1 MTSTYGSILIAMLMA
16 SSACLAIESAQSQPS
31 VAIITGEIQSPTA
44 REIKFGYESPSAL
57 EDSEQRVALDS
68 LNHFSFELPVVRGT
82 LVRAY
87 YNEVRSMFFVE
98 PGDSL
103 HVVVEE
109 GFSDSSSSFSGIGAD
124 NNRFVVEWMAEFG
137 RPRLDYEGL
146 EAEDFKRQVDQRRR
160 DQFEFLAARS
170 KEYALSPGFVDYAV
184 AHFNYEWAKLM
195 ISYPTNYRFAND
207 HENRDLPL
215 DYYDFLQEIPLVDEK
230 AIGTMDYR
238 TFLERTLN
246 WEARERRDEAGFFG
260 QPSRAIGQPPRGRG
274 ELGKM
279 LNPFRRPKLSEMYDL
294 SGLELSEEILA
305 QLDALYEANRRPSL
319 SQMVDLSAVGLLLA
333 AQVRLDSVYEE
344 KRLPKLSQSFDLS
357 VFGLSEADQ
366 ARIDSLYE
374 KSKSYSFFTSNNV
387 EEASVDT
394 TDGAVAFYLPLSI
407 RQDSLKKEPPKLS
420 EKLDLSWLSQP
431 ARAQLDSMY
440 EHPQDPKLSERI
452 DLSSLGLSEAV
463 QAQLDSM
470 TTTTGPVP
478 LESWNSFSARY
489 DLAKEK
495 LEGRVLYWF
504 LAEDLIRGFKRGS
517 KFFSWAKDKWEEF
530 QENNPHPE
538 YTEAVQ
544 AALYKALKLQPGQPA
559 PEFTLHDLDG
569 QPVSL
574 SQFKGQVVLIDFW
587 ASWCAPCIGDLP
599 DLRRIKQKAADQPLV
614 FLNLSLDTDEAAW
627 REAVDKHEIEG
638 VHVRAEGWGADVAK
652 SYQVNSLPSYYLVDS
667 QGLIV
672 ERLRI
677 LHNTDEIVATIEK
690 SL

>member
-1 MTSTYGSILIAMLMA
+1 MTNMYGSVLIAVLIA
-16 SSACLAIESAQSQPS
+16 SSTGLASAESQSS
-31 VAIITGEIQSPTA
+31 VAIITGEIRQPTS
-44 REIKFGYESPSAL
+44 REITLGYESPSAL
-57 EDSEQRVALDS
+57 EDSEERVVLDS
-68 LNHFSFELPVVRGT
+68 LNHFFFELPVVRGT

-109 GFSDSSSSFSGIGAD
+109 GFSDSSYSFSGIGAD

-170 KEYALSPGFVDYAV
+170 KEYALSVGFVDYAV
-184 AHFNYEWAKLM
+184 AHFNYEWANLM
-195 ISYPTNYRFAND
+195 ISYPTNYYFANGQA
-207 HENRDLPL
+207 NSDLPPK
-215 DYYDFLQEIPLVDEK
+215 YYDFLQEIPLVDEK

-238 TFLERTLN
+238 TFLERTLD
-246 WEARERRDEAGFFG
+246 WEARERRDEAGLFG
-260 QPSRAIGQPPRGRG
+260 RLGGAIGRPPRDGG
-274 ELGKM
+274 ELDKM
-279 LNPFRRPKLSEMYDL
+279 LNPFRLPNLSEMYDL
-294 SGLELSEEILA
+294 SKLELSEETVA
-305 QLDALYEANRRPSL
+305 QLDALYEKEGRGFKL
-319 SQMVDLSAVGLLLA
+319 SQMVDLSAVGLLSA
-333 AQVRLDSVYEE
+333 AQARLDSMYEK
-344 KRLPKLSQSFDLS
+344 KRRPKLSQSFDLS
-357 VFGLSEADQ
+357 AFGLSETDQ

-374 KSKSYSFFTSNNV
+374 ESKSYSFSSSNNV
-387 EEASVDT
+387 EEARVDT
-394 TDGAVAFYLPLSI
+394 TDGALAFYLPPSI

-440 EHPQDPKLSERI
+440 EYPQVPKLSERI
-452 DLSSLGLSEAV
+452 DLSSLGLSGAV

-470 TTTTGPVP
+470 TTTTGTVT
-478 LESWNSFSARY
+478 LKTWNSFSARY

-530 QENNPHPE
+530 QENNPYPE

-559 PEFTLHDLDG
+559 PEFTLYDLDG

-574 SQFKGQVVLIDFW
+574 SQFKGQVVVLDFW
-587 ASWCAPCIGDLP
+587 ASWCGPCIGDLP
-599 DLRRIKQKAADQPLV
+599 DLRRIKKKAADKPLV

-638 VHVRAEGWGADVAK
+638 VHVRADGWGADVAK

-677 LHNTDEIVATIEK
+677 LRDTDEIVATIGK

>member
-1 MTSTYGSILIAMLMA
+1 MTNMYGSVLIAVLMA
-16 SSACLAIESAQSQPS
+16 SSACLASAQSQPS
-31 VAIITGEIQSPTA
+31 VAIITGEIQSPTS
-44 REIKFGYESPSAL
+44 REITFGYESPSAL
-57 EDSEQRVALDS
+57 EDSEQRVVLDS
-68 LNHFSFELPVVRGT
+68 LNHFFFELPIVRGT

-98 PGDSL
+98 PGDSV

-109 GFSDSSSSFSGIGAD
+109 GFSDFSSSFSGIGAD
-124 NNRFVVEWMAEFG
+124 NNRFVAEWMAEFG

-146 EAEDFKRQVDQRRR
+146 EAEDFKRQVDQRRQ
-160 DQFEFLAARS
+160 DQFEFLAERS
-170 KEYALSPGFVDYAV
+170 KEYALSVGFIDYAV
-184 AHFNYEWAKLM
+184 AHFNYEWARLL
-195 ISYPTNYRFAND
+195 ISYPTEYYFANGQA
-207 HENRDLPL
+207 NSDLPPK
-215 DYYDFLQEIPLVDEK
+215 YYDFLQEIPLVDEK

-246 WEARERRDEAGFFG
+246 WEARERRDEAGLFG
-260 QPSRAIGQPPRGRG
+260 RPGGAIGRPPRDRG
-274 ELGKM
+274 ELDKM
-279 LNPFRRPKLSEMYDL
+279 SNPFRRPNLSEMYDL
-294 SGLELSEEILA
+294 SKLELSEEILA

-319 SQMVDLSAVGLLLA
+319 SQMVDLSAVGLLSA
-333 AQVRLDSVYEE
+333 AQARLDSMYEK
-344 KRLPKLSQSFDLS
+344 KRRPKLSQSFDLS

-374 KSKSYSFFTSNNV
+374 KSKSYSFSSSNNV
-387 EEASVDT
+387 EEARVDT
-394 TDGAVAFYLPLSI
+394 TDGALAFYLPPSI

-440 EHPQDPKLSERI
+440 EHPQEPKLSERI

-470 TTTTGPVP
+470 TTPTGIVT

-530 QENNPHPE
+530 QENNPYPE
-538 YTEAVQ
+538 YTKAVQ

-559 PEFTLHDLDG
+559 PEFTLYDLDG

-574 SQFKGQVVLIDFW
+574 S
-587 ASWCAPCIGDLP
+587 
-599 DLRRIKQKAADQPLV
+599 
-614 FLNLSLDTDEAAW
+614 
-627 REAVDKHEIEG
+627 
-638 VHVRAEGWGADVAK
+638 
-652 SYQVNSLPSYYLVDS
+652 
-667 QGLIV
+667 
-672 ERLRI
+672 
-677 LHNTDEIVATIEK
+677 
-690 SL
+690 

>member
-1 MTSTYGSILIAMLMA
+1 MTNAYCSLLIAILVT
-16 SSACLAIESAQSQPS
+16 SSACLAAESAQSSPS
-31 VAIITGEIQSPTA
+31 VATITGEIQSPTS

-57 EDSEQRVALDS
+57 EDSEERVVLDS
-68 LNHFSFELPVVRGT
+68 LNHFSFELSVVRGT

-103 HVVVEE
+103 HVVVEK
-109 GFSDSSSSFSGIGAD
+109 GFSDSSYSFSGIGAD

-170 KEYALSPGFVDYAV
+170 KEYALSPGFIDYAV
-184 AHFNYEWAKLM
+184 AHFNYEWANLM
-195 ISYPTNYRFAND
+195 ISYPTEYYFANG
-207 HENRDLPL
+207 EYNRDLPPK
-215 DYYDFLQEIPLVDEK
+215 YYDFLQEVSLADEK

-246 WEARERRDEAGFFG
+246 WEARERRDEAGPFG
-260 QPSRAIGQPPRGRG
+260 RPSGAIGRPPRDGG

-294 SGLELSEEILA
+294 SNLELSEETVS

-319 SQMVDLSAVGLLLA
+319 SQMVDLSAVGLLSD
-333 AQVRLDSVYEE
+333 AQVRLDSVYEK
-344 KRLPKLSQSFDLS
+344 KRLAKLSQSFDLS

-394 TDGAVAFYLPLSI
+394 TGGTVAFYLPLEI

-420 EKLDLSWLSQP
+420 EKLDLSWLSEP

-440 EHPQDPKLSERI
+440 EHPQRPKLSERI
-452 DLSSLGLSEAV
+452 DLSSLGLSAAV
-463 QAQLDSM
+463 QAQLDSIA
-470 TTTTGPVP
+470 TPTGIVT
-478 LESWNSFSARY
+478 LESWSSNSARY
-489 DLAKEK
+489 DLAQEK

-504 LAEDLIRGFKRGS
+504 LARELIRGFKRGS
-517 KFFSWAKDKWEEF
+517 KDFSATKDKWEEF
-530 QENNPHPE
+530 QEINPHPE
-538 YTEAVQ
+538 YTEVVQ

-559 PEFTLHDLDG
+559 PEFTLHDLNG

-574 SQFKGQVVLIDFW
+574 SQFKGQVVLLDFW

-599 DLRRIKQKAADQPLV
+599 DLRRIKKKAADKPLV

-627 REAVDKHEIEG
+627 REAVDKHGIEG
-638 VHVRAEGWGADVAK
+638 VHVRADGWGADVAK

-677 LHNTDEIVATIEK
+677 LRNTDEIVAMIEK

>member
-1 MTSTYGSILIAMLMA
+1 MTNPYYSILIAILMA
-16 SSACLAIESAQSQPS
+16 SGACLAVESAQSQPS
-31 VAIITGEIQSPTA
+31 VAIITGEIQSPTS

-57 EDSEQRVALDS
+57 EDSEERVALDS
-68 LNHFSFELPVVRGT
+68 LNRFSFELPAVRGT

-146 EAEDFKRQVDQRRR
+146 AVEDFKRRVDQRRR
-160 DQFEFLAARS
+160 DQFEFLSARS
-170 KEYALSPGFVDYAV
+170 KEYALSPGFVDHAV
-184 AHFNYEWAKLM
+184 AHFNYEWARLM
-195 ISYPTNYRFAND
+195 ISYPTNYYFANGQT
-207 HENRDLPL
+207 NRDLPSK
-215 DYYDFLQEIPLVDEK
+215 YYDFLQEIPLVDEQ

-246 WEARERRDEAGFFG
+246 WEARERRDEAGPFG
-260 QPSRAIGQPPRGRG
+260 RPSRAIGRPPRDGG

-294 SGLELSEEILA
+294 SGLELSEETVA
-305 QLDALYEANRRPSL
+305 QLDALYEKEGPLKL
-319 SQMVDLSAVGLLLA
+319 SQMVDLSAVGLLSA
-333 AQVRLDSVYEE
+333 AQARLDSMYKK
-344 KRLPKLSQSFDLS
+344 KRRAKLSQSYDLS

-366 ARIDSLYE
+366 ARIDALYE
-374 KSKSYSFFTSNNV
+374 KSKSYGFSSSSEV
-387 EEASVDT
+387 KEARVDT
-394 TDGAVAFYLPLSI
+394 TGGSVAFYLPPEI
-407 RQDSLKKEPPKLS
+407 KQDSLKKKPPKLS

-440 EHPQDPKLSERI
+440 EHPQEPKLSERI
-452 DLSSLGLSEAV
+452 DLSSLGLSAAV

-470 TTTTGPVP
+470 TTTTGPVT
-478 LESWNSFSARY
+478 LESWSSTSARY
-489 DLAKEK
+489 DLAQEK

-517 KFFSWAKDKWEEF
+517 KVFAETKDKWEEF
-530 QENNPHPE
+530 QENNPYPE

-559 PEFTLHDLDG
+559 PEFTLYDLDG

-574 SQFKGQVVLIDFW
+574 SQFKGQVVLLDFW
-587 ASWCAPCIGDLP
+587 ASWCGPCIGDLP
-599 DLRRIKQKAADQPLV
+599 DLRRIKRKAADQPLV

-627 REAVDKHEIEG
+627 REAIDKHEIEG

-677 LHNTDEIVATIEK
+677 LRDTDAIVATIEK